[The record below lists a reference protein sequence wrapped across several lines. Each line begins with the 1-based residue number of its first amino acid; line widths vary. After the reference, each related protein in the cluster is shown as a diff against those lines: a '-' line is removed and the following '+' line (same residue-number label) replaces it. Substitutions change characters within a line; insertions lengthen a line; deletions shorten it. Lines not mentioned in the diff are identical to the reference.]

1 MKHTFYDGKYTVV
14 YVPGGNFFALRH
26 GKPWRDLT
34 GDGLILAMF
43 QEYDDLKTKYDE
55 LLKKKYEL
63 PINRQLDISD
73 AARIAGYTYGVDPYN
88 PTIFKEN
95 KI

>member
-1 MKHTFYDGKYTVV
+1 
-14 YVPGGNFFALRH
+14 
-26 GKPWRDLT
+26 
-34 GDGLILAMF
+34 MF